1 MLISEQEI
9 SELRNFVFQLNESK
23 ESIVIV
29 EGKRDTIALRKIG
42 FSGKILEF
50 HKFGGIINFTDSI
63 AKYENIIILFDW
75 DKKGRYLTRK
85 VINLLQRRTNVD
97 TSYKRKL
104 REITKGK
111 IIFVE
116 QLMCYESHLV

>member
-1 MLISEQEI
+1 VIITEQEI
-9 SELRNFVFQLNESK
+9 LELQKFILQLNSK
-23 ESIVIV
+23 NGKVVV
-29 EGKRDTIALRKIG
+29 EGKKDRIALKKLG
-42 FSGKILEF
+42 YTGEILEF
-50 HKFGGIINFTDSI
+50 HKFGGIINFTDSV

-116 QLMCYESHLV
+116 QLMCYESYLV

>member
-1 MLISEQEI
+1 VIITEQEI
-9 SELRNFVFQLNESK
+9 LELQKFISQLNSK
-23 ESIVIV
+23 NGKVIV
-29 EGKRDTIALRKIG
+29 EGKKDRIALKKLG
-42 FSGKILEF
+42 YTGEILEF
-50 HKFGGIINFTDSI
+50 HKFGGIINFTDSM

>member
-1 MLISEQEI
+1 MIITEQEI
-9 SELRNFVFQLNESK
+9 LELQKFISQLNSK
-23 ESIVIV
+23 NGKVIV
-29 EGKRDTIALRKIG
+29 EGKKDRIALKKLG
-42 FSGKILEF
+42 YTGEILEF
-50 HKFGGIINFTDSI
+50 HKFAGIINFTDSI

>member
-1 MLISEQEI
+1 MIITEQEI
-9 SELRNFVFQLNESK
+9 LELQKFISQLNSK
-23 ESIVIV
+23 NGKIIV
-29 EGKRDTIALRKIG
+29 EGKKDRIALKKLG
-42 FSGKILEF
+42 YTGEILEF

-63 AKYENIIILFDW
+63 AKYENIILLFDW

-116 QLMCYESHLV
+116 QLMCYESYIV